1 MRLGHTFVTLTLSLA
16 SVATWAQAAAPAPAA
31 TPRVDQRQANQEQ
44 RIEQGVASGQLTPRE
59 TLRLEREQKRVAV
72 AEQKAKAD
80 GTVTAAER
88 KKLHHMQDHASKD
101 IRHQKHDRQHMPGAA
116 SAAKP

>member
-1 MRLGHTFVTLTLSLA
+1 MKLIPTLATLTLSLVAVA
-16 SVATWAQAAAPAPAA
+16 SWAQTAAPAGTAPAA
-31 TPRVDQRQANQEQ
+31 TPRLDQRQANQEK
-44 RIEQGVASGQLTPRE
+44 RIDQGVASGQLTPRE

-101 IRHQKHDRQHMPGAA
+101 IRHQKHDGQHMPGAG
-116 SAAKP
+116 KP